1 MKWNPQHLNVWSPSQ
16 QLQYHW
22 VMAVCKTQYI
32 YTYLQ
37 LQRYDRWSFWMTL
50 RLLEVK
56 KKKKKYKWIFTRG
69 NAESPVWL
77 GVLERTKLKT
87 KNRSELLL
95 INYMW
100 QLKRIKGTKLCHDNK
115 NKHININK
123 TIKVDRTEWWRNS
136 KLLHTL
142 TCTRITNDPAG
153 KVTVVNPTIYF

>member
-50 RLLEVK
+50 RLLEV